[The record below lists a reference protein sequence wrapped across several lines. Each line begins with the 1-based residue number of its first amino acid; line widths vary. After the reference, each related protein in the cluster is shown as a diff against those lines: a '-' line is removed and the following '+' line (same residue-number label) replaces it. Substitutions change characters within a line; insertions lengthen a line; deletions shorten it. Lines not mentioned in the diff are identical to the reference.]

1 MPASSTVRFVAPYE
15 MNGSGT
21 PVSGASPS
29 TANTFRHAWLRMSEV
44 IPAASSFAYAPFAA
58 FATRSPA

>member
-1 MPASSTVRFVAPYE
+1 

-29 TANTFRHAWLRMSEV
+29 TTKMLSVACERISDV
-44 IPAASSFAYAPFAA
+44 IPAARSFA
-58 FATRSPA
+58 